1 MDTINENGEETV
13 LSEKT
18 KEEFQNP
25 PNPVAEK
32 TEEAACDVHDIF
44 NETFEQISE
53 LEQTRLDIMKEY
65 LLQELREQR
74 DSRKRKKVVIK
85 TPEPETE
92 SEEEKKE
99 EEEEEDETEEEEEPP
114 PPPPKKVKKS
124 TPAPILKKASKA
136 PLAKSSKTPVHTRFS
151 YSPEEE
157 EKFVFV

>member
-1 MDTINENGEETV
+1 MDTIDKNGEETV
-13 LSEKT
+13 LSEKP
-18 KEEFQNP
+18 KEEFQKL

-44 NETFEQISE
+44 NERFEQISE

-74 DSRKRKKVVIK
+74 DSRKRKKVTII
-85 TPEPETE
+85 PPQSDSESE

-99 EEEEEDETEEEEEPP
+99 EVEEEEEEEEPP

-124 TPAPILKKASKA
+124 TPAPILKKPSKP
-136 PLAKSSKTPVHTRFS
+136 PLAKSSKTPVHTRFA